1 MSELGEFETDLPA
14 SPRQMAGSLQREFG
28 DDAQREGDSVSSG
41 REVPERDPALRRSQQ
56 SLCEIDPISRIV
68 AAPGNAVGEF
78 LVKDPRPAAV
88 AGHPQTVGG
97 FLAHRAGKRVRAAP
111 LALRRR
117 DQISNPGGRCAE
129 ISRYEFILSRPGGG
143 LDLAPAEPGGSS
155 PVRGVTSGRSWRERL
170 RRGPALRP
178 LSERPGGI
186 GIEPGG
192 RHRVT
197 WLREISAQHVTH
209 DCGARRPPVRLLDGL
224 ITLRLT
230 FNAGVAFGVG
240 TSYTVFI
247 TLLVCGVIVY
257 IIRTASRLRSLAWTI
272 AIGLLLGGATGNFSD
287 RLFRS
292 PGPLRG
298 RVVDWINLPHCP
310 WTFNIADSS
319 ITCATVL
326 MAILAVRGL
335 RTDGT
340 VAPRPSGPPVPE
352 HSDLPC

>member
-1 MSELGEFETDLPA
+1 MMITP
-14 SPRQMAGSLQREFG
+14 
-28 DDAQREGDSVSSG
+28 
-41 REVPERDPALRRSQQ
+41 DPAPSPARRART
-56 SLCEIDPISRIV
+56 L
-68 AAPGNAVGEF
+68 ALMFG
-78 LVKDPRPAAV
+78 LAAV
-88 AGHPQTVGG
+88 V
-97 FLAHRAGKRVRAAP
+97 LAADQVSK
-111 LALRRR
+111 ALVL
-117 DQISNPGGRCAE
+117 DNLPG
-129 ISRYEFILSRPGGG
+129 
-143 LDLAPAEPGGSS
+143 
-155 PVRGVTSGRSWRERL
+155 
-170 RRGPALRP
+170 
-178 LSERPGGI
+178 
-186 GIEPGG
+186 
-192 RHRVT
+192 
-197 WLREISAQHVTH
+197 
-209 DCGARRPPVRLLDGL
+209 RPPVRLLDGL

-257 IIRTASRLRSLAWTI
+257 IIRTAGRLRSLAWTI

-298 RVVDWINLPHCP
+298 RVVDWINLPHFP

-352 HSDLPC
+352 HSDRPC